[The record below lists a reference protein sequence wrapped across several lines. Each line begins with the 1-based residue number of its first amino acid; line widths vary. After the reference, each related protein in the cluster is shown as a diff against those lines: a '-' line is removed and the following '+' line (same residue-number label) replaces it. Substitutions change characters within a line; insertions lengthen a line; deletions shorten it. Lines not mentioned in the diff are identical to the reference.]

1 MDRRVVITGLG
12 AVTPLAIGVEPFWQG
27 LIAGRSGIAP
37 LSAFDASTYTTRF
50 AGEVRDFDPLQ
61 FMERG
66 DAKHMDR
73 YCQFAVAA
81 ARMALDDSGL
91 DIPPRSD
98 RVGVLIGS
106 GIGGTWTW
114 ENQNLVLRDKGPHRV
129 SPYFIPMLIGDMAS
143 GQVSIMLGARGPNFA
158 IVSACATSTHAI
170 GEACEIIRRGDAD
183 AMIAGGSEAPLT
195 PLGVAGFCSMR
206 ALSTRNDDPQRAS
219 RPFDKH
225 RDGFV
230 MAEGAGAVVLE
241 TEQSARERGARVY
254 CEIIGYGMS
263 ADAYHVTAPAPSGEG
278 GARAMAS
285 AIRKAGISPGDIDY
299 VNAHGTSTPLNDQLE
314 TEALKQALGEAAYT
328 VAISSTKSMTGHL
341 LGAAGAVEAIVCAMA
356 ITRGIIPPTINY
368 ECPDPE
374 CDLDYVPNAAR
385 QQAAVTVA
393 MSNSFGFGGHNA
405 VLILGAYGRVDK

>member
-143 GQVSIMLGARGPNFA
+143 GQVSIMFGARGPNFA

>member
-12 AVTPLAIGVEPFWQG
+12 AVTPLGIGVEPFWQG

-91 DIPPRSD
+91 DVPPRSD

-143 GQVSIMLGARGPNFA
+143 GQVSIMFGARGPNFA
-158 IVSACATSTHAI
+158 IVSACATSTNAI

-206 ALSTRNDDPQRAS
+206 ALSTRNDDPERAS
-219 RPFDKH
+219 RPFDKD

-241 TEQSARERGARVY
+241 TEESARERGARVY

-278 GARAMAS
+278 GARAMAV

-299 VNAHGTSTPLNDQLE
+299 VNAHGTSTPLNDKLE
-314 TEALKQALGEAAYT
+314 TEGLKQALGEAAYT

-356 ITRGIIPPTINY
+356 ITHGIIPPTINY
-368 ECPDPE
+368 EYPDPE

-385 QQAAVTVA
+385 RQVAVKVA

-405 VLILGAYGRVDK
+405 ALILGAYGRVDK